1 MAILEIF
8 VNDPILFP
16 ALIVLIGTG
25 WNGTINYPEGETPD
39 EETETEFDPDKF

>member
-25 WNGTINYPEGETPD
+25 WNGTVNYPEGAD
-39 EETETEFDPDKF
+39 EETED